1 MNNIMSNKKKNLCFV
16 LILLLGFILR
26 FYNLSE
32 RSFDFYDE
40 AYYANEAGSTVIF
53 LKYAL
58 TNWKGII
65 SGNIDKEEIRTRII
79 QNSPAI
85 FGKSGKPVHTL
96 ILSFGALLFG
106 FNEFSLFF
114 LMLLIDLLSL
124 VILYKICII
133 LYDYSVGLF
142 SAFFFSISGIM
153 IYFARTTMPQT
164 VMIFFCLVAFYSS
177 LKIGKKN
184 WNLLFGISS
193 GLAFFTHPSTGLILL
208 SLWIF
213 TGISVIKLNRMTRI
227 KTLKHVLISAV
238 IPSLIFF
245 AITELPYILFKGFIN
260 QPGSYG
266 SAILHRATKSGTEK
280 GGITQIPF
288 LFKNIWESEF
298 LAVAFIAVG
307 IVLILIR
314 LNKLD
319 QIKILIIPFVFSFLY
334 FLLFPIKYRFRI
346 FILIYPFLHIV
357 GGVALGYIFN
367 KLSYSP
373 DRRHLFLKASVK
385 VSLIFILLITL
396 VFSIYRVANFNTSN
410 KKSMHQLCSSLD
422 IYLVNLPQDE
432 TRDITDDQGHLS
444 TIIQFY
450 FAKNRIKQLYPALT
464 RSMIWDWAKKRPNK
478 DPYGD
483 IIIVFEDE
491 GFSDK
496 FPQEKLNQII
506 GNKQHIIRIPYKAI
520 LRSGY
525 FETPFKT
532 KQVYIEI
539 YDLKR

>member
-1 MNNIMSNKKKNLCFV
+1 MNKTFLNKKIKLCFF
-16 LILLLGFILR
+16 LILLLGFILG

-40 AYYANEAGSTVIF
+40 AYYANEAGSIIILLEYT
-53 LKYAL
+53 LS
-58 TNWKGII
+58 NWKGII
-65 SGNIDKEEIRTRII
+65 SGNIDKEEIRTRIT

-85 FGKSGKPVHTL
+85 FGKSGKPVHAL
-96 ILSFGALLFG
+96 ILSSGALLFG

-114 LMLLIDLLSL
+114 LMLLINLLSL
-124 VILYKICII
+124 IVLYKICDI
-133 LYDYSVGLF
+133 LFDYSVGLF

-153 IYFARTTMPQT
+153 TFFARTTMPQT
-164 VMIFFCLVAFYSS
+164 VMVFFCLVAFYSS

-184 WNLLFGISS
+184 WNLLFGLSS
-193 GLAFFTHPSTGLILL
+193 ALAFFTHPSTGLILL
-208 SLWIF
+208 SVWIF
-213 TGISVIKLNRMTRI
+213 AGISVSKLNRMTRI
-227 KTLKHVLISAV
+227 KTLKHILISAG
-238 IPSLIFF
+238 IPSLIFVI
-245 AITELPYILFKGFIN
+245 ITELPYILFSGFIN
-260 QPGSYG
+260 QPGSYV
-266 SAILHRATKSGTEK
+266 SAIIYRATKSGTEK
-280 GGITQIPF
+280 GGIPQVPF

-307 IVLILIR
+307 IALILIR
-314 LNKLD
+314 FNKLD

-367 KLSYSP
+367 KLSYSS

-385 VSLIFILLITL
+385 VSLIFVLLITL
-396 VFSIYRVANFNTSN
+396 VFSLSRLANFNTSN

-422 IYLVNLPQDE
+422 TYLANLPQNE
-432 TRDITDDQGHLS
+432 TKDITDDQGHLS

-450 FAKNRIKQLYPALT
+450 FAKNRIKHLYPALT
-464 RSMIWDWAKKRPNK
+464 KSMIWDWAKKRPDK

-483 IIIVFEDE
+483 IIILFEDL
-491 GFSDK
+491 GFSDQL
-496 FPQEKLNQII
+496 PQEKIRQII
-506 GNKQHIIRIPYKAI
+506 GNKQPIIKIPYKVI

-525 FETPFKT
+525 FDTPFKT

-539 YDLKR
+539 YDLKS